1 MDGRA
6 GARRSELWQ
15 MEQATATCIC
25 QSVAYELYAFIF
37 AIFHLLITDTLY
49 SLLFA
54 IAMRL
59 DMLERI
65 ALVHLNWILVWNVC
79 RAHNTARGTRRGLH
93 LVY

>member
-1 MDGRA
+1 M
-6 GARRSELWQ
+6 
-15 MEQATATCIC
+15 
-25 QSVAYELYAFIF
+25 AYELYGV
-37 AIFHLLITDTLY
+37 HLRHLPLSYLFITDTLY
-49 SLLFA
+49 SWLFA

-79 RAHNTARGTRRGLH
+79 RSHSTARGTRRGLH